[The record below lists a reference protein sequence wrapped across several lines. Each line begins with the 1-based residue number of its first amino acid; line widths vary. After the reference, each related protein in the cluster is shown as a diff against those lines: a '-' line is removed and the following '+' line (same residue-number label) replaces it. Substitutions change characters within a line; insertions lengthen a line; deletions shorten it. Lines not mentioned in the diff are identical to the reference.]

1 MSAFGFAVYGLLQG
15 LVIYVVWGGMQFKTE
30 PLTCLALVLV
40 QAETHRETEM
50 ESGKEQRQRRKGGWR

>member
-15 LVIYVVWGGMQFKTE
+15 LVIYVGGGMQFKTE

-50 ESGKEQRQRRKGGWR
+50 ESGKEQRQ